1 MKTQREHK
9 TDISMRKK
17 RNRELIKDNIELL
30 ALTLPGLALL
40 IIFNYIP
47 MFGIIIA
54 FKNYNPMLGI
64 LGSKWVGLDNFRFFF
79 TSQDAFRVI
88 RNTVAYGAGFLI
100 IDLLTCV
107 GLALMFYFLQSKK
120 ALKVYNSIVILPKF
134 MSVIMVAFIV
144 YGLLNPSQGLLSVVM
159 RMMGKAP
166 IQWYSEPKYWPFI
179 LCIVH
184 VWMAVGMGCVIYYS
198 SLMGMDESLLE
209 AASLDGAGTAQKIIS
224 VIIPYLKPVMI
235 ISTILGLGHIFNGD
249 FGLFYQVPQNVGL
262 LYPTTDIINTY
273 TYRALVDG
281 SMAKSTA
288 VGLFQSAAG
297 FVMVMLTNLI
307 VRKISPEDSLF

>member
-9 TDISMRKK
+9 TDIPMRKK

-134 MSVIMVAFIV
+134 MSVIMV
-144 YGLLNPSQGLLSVVM
+144 G
-159 RMMGKAP
+159 
-166 IQWYSEPKYWPFI
+166 
-179 LCIVH
+179 
-184 VWMAVGMGCVIYYS
+184 
-198 SLMGMDESLLE
+198 
-209 AASLDGAGTAQKIIS
+209 
-224 VIIPYLKPVMI
+224 
-235 ISTILGLGHIFNGD
+235 
-249 FGLFYQVPQNVGL
+249 
-262 LYPTTDIINTY
+262 
-273 TYRALVDG
+273 
-281 SMAKSTA
+281 
-288 VGLFQSAAG
+288 
-297 FVMVMLTNLI
+297 
-307 VRKISPEDSLF
+307 